1 MQAAFAA
8 EGRTNWTNND
18 GDNLMSSIL
27 NRRHVLLAGTAAAA
41 ISSLPRLA
49 LSQTSGAVPFTQ
61 ARLIVPNNPGGLGDV
76 SARMLSAEVAKEL
89 GISIIVE
96 NRPGGNMVTGVS
108 TVASAKPDGSTLG
121 FVSGST
127 LVIQPHLMKERY
139 PDAMRQLKPVSILYG
154 GPVVVV
160 VNEAHP
166 AKSLS
171 DLIQRVKQDK
181 KPLIFGCTGVGGLNH
196 LAGELLG
203 QAAGIQVEPV
213 PYPSEVNAVND
224 MLGNNLSVMIGIIES
239 VRQHL
244 PSGKLRVLAVASEK
258 RVPTLPDV
266 PTIRELGYPDVVAHW
281 WQGVVAPAGTPD
293 AVVETLH
300 RAYVR
305 AIQLPAS
312 KEKFAADIQIFA
324 ATPQQSQEIVQRESK
339 LWSQIITQRGITAK
353 I

>member
-1 MQAAFAA
+1 MN
-8 EGRTNWTNND
+8 RT
-18 GDNLMSSIL
+18 L
-27 NRRHVLLAGTAAAA
+27 NRRRVLLAGTAAGTFYT
-41 ISSLPRLA
+41 LPRYAFAQAANTL
-49 LSQTSGAVPFTQ
+49 PFPQ

-89 GISIIVE
+89 GITIIVE

-108 TVASAKPDGSTLG
+108 AVASAKPDGSTLG

-139 PDAMRQLKPVSILYG
+139 PAAMRQLRPVSILYG

-166 AKSLS
+166 AKSLAE
-171 DLIQRVKQDK
+171 LIQQVKSEK
-181 KPLIFGCTGVGGLNH
+181 KPLLFGCTGVGGLNH

-244 PSGKLRVLAVASEK
+244 PTGKLRVLAVASEK
-258 RVPTLPDV
+258 RVSTLPDV
-266 PTIRELGYPDVVAHW
+266 PTIRELGYPEVVAHW

-293 AVVETLH
+293 AVVETLQ

-305 AIQLPAS
+305 AIHLPAS

-324 ATPQQSQEIVQRESK
+324 ATPQQSMEIMQRESQ
-339 LWSQIITQRGITAK
+339 LWSQIITSRGITAQ